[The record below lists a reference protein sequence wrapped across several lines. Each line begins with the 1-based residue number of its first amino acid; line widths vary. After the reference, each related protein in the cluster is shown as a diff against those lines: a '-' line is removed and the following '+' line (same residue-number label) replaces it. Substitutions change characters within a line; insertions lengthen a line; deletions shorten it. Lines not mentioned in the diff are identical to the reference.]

1 MVSLDPLKKAI
12 LAGLGALS
20 YAQEKAAQVIEDL
33 AQRGEITR
41 DQASKLIKEYAQ
53 RASKDR
59 EAFCEKVAGEVKNL
73 LDRAPIVT
81 RAELDALRR
90 EVASLRAEVVA
101 LRVRPAEGSP
111 DAPAGE
117 TS

>member
-20 YAQEKAAQVIEDL
+20 YAQEKVTQTIEDL

-41 DQASKLIKEYAQ
+41 DQASKLVKEL
-53 RASKDR
+53 ASKAWKDR
-59 EAFCEKVAGEVKNL
+59 EAFCEKVAAEVREL

-81 RAELDALRR
+81 RGELDALRR
-90 EVASLRAEVVA
+90 EMASLRAEVEA
-101 LRVRPAEGSP
+101 LRGGAADG
-111 DAPAGE
+111 APGESAGGM
-117 TS
+117 S